1 MTDLKVET
9 GLQQLVHSLRRQAA
23 VGQKEGG
30 ESLIGSQV
38 FFHWQIWGR
47 STNTDHYQQKTRE
60 NLILIFKSM
69 FPKAHNPS
77 DLNHCCMIRDR
88 KYWLKD

>member
-30 ESLIGSQV
+30 ESLVGSQV
-38 FFHWQIWGR
+38 FFYWQIWGGNR
-47 STNTDHYQQKTRE
+47 NTDHYQEKTRK
-60 NLILIFKSM
+60 NLMLFLQNM
-69 FPKAHNPS
+69 FPKAHNQFWPQP
-77 DLNHCCMIRDR
+77 LL
-88 KYWLKD
+88 YY

>member
-30 ESLIGSQV
+30 ESLVGSQV
-38 FFHWQIWGR
+38 SFHWQIWGGNR
-47 STNTDHYQQKTRE
+47 NTDHYQEKTGE
-60 NLILIFKSM
+60 VKTSPVNAFSCIHWTLQM
-69 FPKAHNPS
+69 
-77 DLNHCCMIRDR
+77 
-88 KYWLKD
+88 